1 MGGGIRIKME
11 RPFHRCFTEIIIDN
25 NQIKNN
31 VITNKSNWQEANLL
45 EELNLAGGGGQVD
58 FSWVCAAGLSEPV
71 PIILVVYSVT
81 KNRSNLSYVWENV
94 IFTIP
99 AVNIQGMVQ
108 IITTP
113 AHQLCPLEAKNGV
126 T

>member
-11 RPFHRCFTEIIIDN
+11 LPFHRCFTEIIIDN

-45 EELNLAGGGGQVD
+45 EELNLVGGGGQVD
-58 FSWVCAAGLSEPV
+58 FCWVCAAGLSEPV

-81 KNRSNLSYVWENV
+81 KNRPNLSYVWETV
-94 IFTIP
+94 
-99 AVNIQGMVQ
+99 
-108 IITTP
+108 
-113 AHQLCPLEAKNGV
+113 
-126 T
+126 